1 MRRGK
6 VRCLIRDVQFRS
18 LDEIRSIL
26 ELLYITI
33 EDQTIS
39 CTLN

>member
-1 MRRGK
+1 MG
-6 VRCLIRDVQFRS
+6 CFIRDVQFHS
-18 LDEIRSIL
+18 LHETRSIL

-39 CTLN
+39 RTLI